1 MFGKGD
7 YVFHAS
13 GGICRVEDL
22 QYAPLVGMPA
32 DRLYYVLRSLHDANG
47 VIYLPTD
54 CTTVFL
60 RPTLTREEA
69 TALVREAPEIR
80 TLSAPDAKTLRLAY
94 VDAMK
99 THDPREWM
107 RVIKTVSEREE
118 ALAKA
123 SRTQRLS
130 ETERSYGEEAKRYLF
145 TELSLALD
153 IPIDEMEER
162 VFGTPA
168 QIG

>member
-7 YVFHAS
+7 HVYHAS

-32 DRLYYVLRSLHDANG
+32 DRLYYVLRSLHDVNG

-69 TALVREAPEIR
+69 TSLLREAPKIP

-94 VDAMK
+94 VEAMK
-99 THDPREWM
+99 THDPRQWV
-107 RVIKTVSEREE
+107 RVIKTIAEREGQ
-118 ALAKA
+118 LAKA

-145 TELSLALD
+145 TELSIALD
-153 IPIDEMEER
+153 IPKEEMETHI
-162 VFGTPA
+162 FGSPA
-168 QIG
+168 